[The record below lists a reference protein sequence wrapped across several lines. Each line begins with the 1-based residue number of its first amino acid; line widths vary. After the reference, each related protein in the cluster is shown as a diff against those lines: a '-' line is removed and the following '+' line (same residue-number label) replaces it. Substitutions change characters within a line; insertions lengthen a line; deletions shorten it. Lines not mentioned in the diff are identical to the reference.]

1 MQSMIRGIPVTLYEK
16 NQTGTD
22 ALNAPIYEETPVVV
36 QNVLVTPVSSE
47 DAAEALRLY
56 GKQTVYELCIPKGD
70 AHAWEDSRVD
80 FFGQSFLTI
89 GFVQEYIEANLPL
102 AWNRKIKAV
111 CYG

>member
-1 MQSMIRGIPVTLYEK
+1 MQSMIRGISVTLYEK

-56 GKQTVYELCIPKGD
+56 GKQALYELCIPKGD
-70 AHAWEDSRVD
+70 AHIWEDCRVD

-89 GFVQEYIEANLPL
+89 GFAQEYIEANLPL
-102 AWNRKIKAV
+102 AWNKKIKAV
-111 CYG
+111 RYG